1 MSLERDDIGVWLPG
15 RTLADRYRVLGE
27 VGQGAMGRVFEAQH
41 ALLGKRLAVKVLA
54 TACDDQRARARFFHE
69 ARAASTIDHQH
80 IVSVLDFGLI
90 PETQQPYLVM
100 EFVDG
105 ESLEDLIQR
114 EAPFPLDQA
123 VEIAAQLLSALAVVH
138 GAGLV
143 HRDIKPANI
152 IRLRGSRSRP
162 FIKLLDFGIAGV
174 LDPEAWGRRPLTRVR
189 QVVGTPAYLAPEQA
203 RGEEVSPQW
212 DLWAA
217 SIVSYEMVSGKLP
230 FPLESLRQIQEDI
243 AHHRL
248 IPLERLR
255 PDLQPWLLAIL
266 DRALAKRASDRF
278 VSATAYLQ
286 ALEQRALRPPDQ
298 DDRTTPFLRVQLATP
313 PPELLRPP
321 SSREDPTQA
330 SGPRR
335 PQAVEEPSARG
346 FEGTTDPLAPERDQ
360 WQPPTAPTVAGLRR
374 PGRVSGSVPLAEP
387 TVTEAEVAREAD
399 ADDEATRA
407 IPRVSAA
414 ELGPLRMPEP
424 HPRAPLPLLDPPR
437 PAPTVPP
444 APNEDRGDDDQLR
457 TVAVRRADAR
467 SLRSGEIPLRSPTGQ
482 RRTGHAPRPWVLLL
496 LGGIVLLVSAVA
508 VAVLMAW

>member
-1 MSLERDDIGVWLPG
+1 MTSERDDIGVWLPG
-15 RTLADRYRVLGE
+15 QTLADRYRVLRE

-90 PETQQPYLVM
+90 PETRQPYLVM

-114 EAPFPLDQA
+114 EAPFPLEQS

-217 SIVSYEMVSGKLP
+217 TIVSYEMVSGKLP

-248 IPLERLR
+248 IPLERMC
-255 PDLQPWLLAIL
+255 PDLPPWLLAIL
-266 DRALAKRASDRF
+266 GRALAQRASDRF
-278 VSATAYLQ
+278 ASATAYLQ

-335 PQAVEEPSARG
+335 ALKEPSSRG
-346 FEGTTDPLAPERDQ
+346 FQGATDLSKPEDQ

-374 PGRVSGSVPLAEP
+374 PGRVSGSVSLAEP
-387 TVTEAEVAREAD
+387 TVTEAEVAREVD

-407 IPRVSAA
+407 IPRISAA

-437 PAPTVPP
+437 PAPAVPP
-444 APNEDRGDDDQLR
+444 AAAEDRNEDDQLR
-457 TVAVRRADAR
+457 TVAVRRTDAR

-482 RRTGHAPRPWVLLL
+482 RRTGQAPRPWVVLL
-496 LGGIVLLVSAVA
+496 LGGVILLVSAVA
-508 VAVLMAW
+508 VAVWMAR